1 MEANLLRIVLF
12 GVGLLILLG
21 IYLWDRHKRNKRRME
36 EIRQARAE
44 KDGLDDP
51 YGSSAMDIGDLDTEA
66 PFDVDKELDHL
77 SRSMDG
83 GEAAG
88 PATEREGRAKKRP
101 WWLGGGKEKSSGEAV
116 EEERAEDE
124 KPAIISPEEG
134 VPTKIIQINL
144 VARDDHFEGN
154 DILRAAKDIELVL
167 GPMDIFHRF
176 PGGQRRGRAMF
187 SVANMVEP
195 GVFPVNGMADFKTP
209 GLILF
214 AQLPGPYDGIALF
227 TDILFTAERLATL
240 LNGELQDETHS
251 ALGKQTIE
259 HIREGILE
267 HRRQVQ
273 LLRKKR

>member
-12 GVGLLILLG
+12 GIGLLILLG

-36 EIRQARAE
+36 EIRLARAE

-51 YGSSAMDIGDLDTEA
+51 YGSSAIDIGDLDTEA

-83 GEAAG
+83 GDAYGPSSAG
-88 PATEREGRAKKRP
+88 ETGSKKRRWWFGSGKESPEMKEREEDHA
-101 WWLGGGKEKSSGEAV
+101 
-116 EEERAEDE
+116 EED
-124 KPAIISPEEG
+124 KPAIVPPEEG

-144 VARDDHFEGN
+144 VSRDGNFEGN

-195 GVFPVNGMADFKTP
+195 GVFPIDGMTDFKTP

-227 TDILFTAERLATL
+227 TDMLFTAERLATL

-251 ALGKQTIE
+251 ALSKQTIE